1 MLLSSPA
8 GNDLMFDEDLC
19 KQGSG
24 FVNKIWNAYRLIDGW
39 EVDIN
44 KEQSQSDIVALQWY
58 KSKFQ
63 KTLSEIE
70 DHYSKYRI
78 SDALMSTYKLIW
90 DDFCSWL
97 LEMVKPPFGEKISE
111 KTYLE
116 VISTLEDNLKVLHPF
131 VPFISEEIWQHVAQR
146 DISEALIISEWP
158 KTETYNEKIIKS
170 FEFASEVIS
179 GIRTIRKEKN
189 ISFKDTIDLSIL
201 NNDNASK
208 EFDAVISKLG
218 NISTLNYISEKLDG
232 ALTFRVKSNEYFI
245 PIAGAI
251 NVEEEKIKIS
261 EELKYTEGFLR
272 SVQGKLKN
280 ERFVSGA
287 PEQVVA
293 LEKQK
298 EADALAKI
306 ETLKTSLEGLK

>member
-1 MLLSSPA
+1 M
-8 GNDLMFDEDLC
+8 
-19 KQGSG
+19 
-24 FVNKIWNAYRLIDGW
+24 
-39 EVDIN
+39 
-44 KEQSQSDIVALQWY
+44 
-58 KSKFQ
+58 
-63 KTLSEIE
+63 
-70 DHYSKYRI
+70 I
-78 SDALMSTYKLIW
+78 S
-90 DDFCSWL
+90 
-97 LEMVKPPFGEKISE
+97 V
-111 KTYLE
+111 
-116 VISTLEDNLKVLHPF
+116 LEDNLKILHPF
-131 VPFISEEIWQHVAQR
+131 VPFISEEIWQHITQR

-158 KTETYNEKIIKS
+158 KQEAFDEKIIKD

-189 ISFKDTIDLSIL
+189 ISFKDTIELSVL

-218 NISTLNYISEKLDG
+218 NISALNYISEKLDG

-251 NVEEEKIKIS
+251 NVEEEMAKLS
-261 EELKYTEGFLR
+261 EELKYTEGFLK

-293 LEKQK
+293 LERQK

-306 ETLKTSLEGLK
+306 ETLKASLAGLK